1 MRPKSSEKEN
11 RIIMTALDLFI
22 KQGLDHTSTA
32 QIAREAGIATGTLF
46 TYFKTKEEL
55 IDAVYSYSLNS
66 VIEATKDAVDIN
78 ASSYDFIKKGSM
90 SYILWALE
98 NKKEFYYIDLYN
110 SSVYRKFD
118 KIYSFFDKARFNE
131 MFEKGKAEGVF
142 KNIPVE
148 LAINFWTKANN
159 GVATYAV
166 ESGLGADDVRLDQMV
181 SLLMD
186 GIISKE

>member
-78 ASSYDFIKKGSM
+78 ASSYDFIKKGSR

>member
-66 VIEATKDAVDIN
+66 VIEASKDVIDTN
-78 ASSYDFIKKGSM
+78 ASPYDYIRESGRA
-90 SYILWALE
+90 YILWALD
-98 NKKEFYYIDLYN
+98 NTNEFYYIDLYN

-159 GVATYAV
+159 GVAAYAV
-166 ESGLGADDVRLDQMV
+166 ESGLDADDVRLDQMV

-186 GIISKE
+186 GITSKE